1 MSHNT
6 ITADPSPTR
15 RLWTFNET
23 AEAMRVSRRTVARL
37 AATGALK
44 TARLGRCVRVVASSV
59 DELIRKGGAR

>member
-1 MSHNT
+1 MSQCQSKS
-6 ITADPSPTR
+6 DPSPTR